1 MFDKFFGAMLGVS
14 VEVMCRFVEGQIHL
28 ACQEVLKMRLRPVS
42 RYGMFFAQTCTLIP
56 SMHKKLN
63 EKWKVLELS
72 LKSVKVGHNR
82 RFDLS
87 LRKVC
92 IKSSLGCHVSKLIWK
107 FR

>member
-1 MFDKFFGAMLGVS
+1 MN
-14 VEVMCRFVEGQIHL
+14 
-28 ACQEVLKMRLRPVS
+28 
-42 RYGMFFAQTCTLIP
+42 RYGMFFAQTCTLKP

-72 LKSVKVGHNR
+72 LNFVEVGRNR
-82 RFDLS
+82 TFDLS

-107 FR
+107 VG